1 LYLPNFI
8 RNRSTHCSKKIVTY
22 ETATLKR
29 SYTEEPLKHSTLTL
43 VQCEIDF
50 TNQNH
55 FWVNLEIV
63 DGQLLRHY
71 LGRESTE
78 IRLFLDLCDSRTIVI
93 LSQMHLAV
101 TILIKKSIPKTAR
114 IITRTRSK
122 VIVSWHHVLAKWTI
136 SNQAPILQLATWTNF
151 SQ

>member
-8 RNRSTHCSKKIVTY
+8 RNRSTHCSKKVVTY

-71 LGRESTE
+71 LGRERE
-78 IRLFLDLCDSRTIVI
+78 ARRLGYSWISVI
-93 LSQMHLAV
+93 QEQSQ
-101 TILIKKSIPKTAR
+101 S
-114 IITRTRSK
+114 
-122 VIVSWHHVLAKWTI
+122 
-136 SNQAPILQLATWTNF
+136 
-151 SQ
+151 